1 MGLTCCTQRE
11 TKSEYLDEVQREM
24 DRQFQSHINI
34 KPLVNM
40 IPEGRKRGGQFKET
54 PSKSI
59 RAPHDQAQIQD
70 KFDLKVDLLLEHLK
84 VDLKQLRRN
93 HGSNDNPE
101 FQKQLIVLIG
111 ANTREIS
118 KLVVS
123 LYESRRMLALEK
135 LQNTSC
141 RVGPKMDQSI
151 SGGSRSRTDDTMN
164 DQARNSARKARR
176 NMAKNGGF
184 ATERTWIDA
193 RLAYRRIVYRMIR
206 SIEAHCDD
214 VICLTQNF
222 LQLSKQ

>member
-1 MGLTCCTQRE
+1 LNT
-11 TKSEYLDEVQREM
+11 
-24 DRQFQSHINI
+24 
-34 KPLVNM
+34 
-40 IPEGRKRGGQFKET
+40 
-54 PSKSI
+54 I
-59 RAPHDQAQIQD
+59 RAPSNQAQIQD

-84 VDLKQLRRN
+84 VDLKELRRLY
-93 HGSNDNPE
+93 GSNDKPE

-123 LYESRRMLALEK
+123 LYESRRMIALDK

-164 DQARNSARKARR
+164 EVARNSARNVRR
-176 NMAKNGGF
+176 SLAKNGGF
-184 ATERTWIDA
+184 ATEKTWIEA

-222 LQLSKQ
+222 LQLSKE